1 MNASLVKQL
10 RDESGFPVM
19 ACKKALEETKGDFA
33 KAKAYLAKHYQESV
47 FSKKGQRETKSGIIA
62 SYVHN
67 TKRVGVLVELNCETD
82 FVANT
87 KEFQALA
94 NELALQI
101 AGMNPADA
109 KELLVQPYVR
119 DSGKTVGDMIKQS
132 ITALGENI
140 TLGNFVRY
148 EL

>member
-1 MNASLVKQL
+1 MNALLVKQL

-19 ACKKALEETKGDFA
+19 ACKKALEETKGDIT
-33 KAKAYLAKHYQESV
+33 KAKEYLASHYQETV
-47 FSKKGQRETKSGIIA
+47 FSKKGERETKSGVIA
-62 SYVHN
+62 SYIHS

-87 KEFQALA
+87 KEFQTLA
-94 NELALQI
+94 SELALQI
-101 AGMNPADA
+101 AGMNPADT

-119 DSGKTVGDMIKQS
+119 DSGETVADLIKQS
-132 ITALGENI
+132 ITALGENV
-140 TLGNFVRY
+140 TLGHFVRY